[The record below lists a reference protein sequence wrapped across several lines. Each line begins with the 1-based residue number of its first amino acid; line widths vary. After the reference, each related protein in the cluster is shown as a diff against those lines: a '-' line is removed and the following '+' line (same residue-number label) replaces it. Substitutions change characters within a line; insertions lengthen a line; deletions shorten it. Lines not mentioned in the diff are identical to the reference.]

1 MTADE
6 TTKTTGGSSNDF
18 IALRND
24 VFKTVAGAFHIPDAM
39 MTGNINNL
47 KDVINSFLTFGVDP
61 FADNITEALNKCGG
75 VDNYLKGNYYKVDT
89 GKVKH
94 RDIFELATAIAAVIS
109 SATLSINEVREEIG
123 WERVEEEW
131 ADQYYITRNF
141 AEIGKYLEETESGDT
156 QVQEKGGVRR
166 L

>member
-1 MTADE
+1 M
-6 TTKTTGGSSNDF
+6 
-18 IALRND
+18 
-24 VFKTVAGAFHIPDAM
+24 
-39 MTGNINNL
+39 
-47 KDVINSFLTFGVDP
+47 
-61 FADNITEALNKCGG
+61 
-75 VDNYLKGNYYKVDT
+75 
-89 GKVKH
+89 KH

-123 WERVEEEW
+123 WPRVEEEW